1 MYPSIENTLLL
12 ICKSEKWKKI
22 IKTKSKKTW
31 GTDTD
36 SDMNGVSLLKIHDRL
51 RNFNHDNNESD
62 TSRNDSQTVT
72 MHRHFSVITGDI
84 YLL

>member
-1 MYPSIENTLLL
+1 MT
-12 ICKSEKWKKI
+12 
-22 IKTKSKKTW
+22 
-31 GTDTD
+31 
-36 SDMNGVSLLKIHDRL
+36 GVSLLKFHDRL

-84 YLL
+84 YLLYWLKILVNKAAATRKEDAKKIPGSF